1 MFGTVRSG
9 RPFYLLGRRMER
21 EDLRMKIKNY
31 CSFLL
36 KRIIPS
42 FRQNCKKYTEAVFPK
57 PEKLKYEIPI
67 ELVVK
72 YLLSLAEFAFETK
85 TPIHIEETSKLKFK
99 MVLQGLAGTL
109 GMLQDEDS

>member
-1 MFGTVRSG
+1 MRHGADQECSAGRRFRVSPYLFYAKAEEGKMFGTVRSG
-9 RPFYLLGRRMER
+9 RPFCLLGRRMER

-67 ELVVK
+67 ELVRKV
-72 YLLSLAEFAFETK
+72 F
-85 TPIHIEETSKLKFK
+85 IKF
-99 MVLQGLAGTL
+99 GGIRF
-109 GMLQDEDS
+109 

>member
-1 MFGTVRSG
+1 MFCGEKVPLLPYLFYAKAEEGKMFGTVRSG
-9 RPFYLLGRRMER
+9 RPFCLLGRRMER

-67 ELVVK
+67 ELVRKV
-72 YLLSLAEFAFETK
+72 F
-85 TPIHIEETSKLKFK
+85 IKF
-99 MVLQGLAGTL
+99 GGIRF
-109 GMLQDEDS
+109 